1 MNTSVIPPRA
11 GTTAADVVAGQ
22 WFWHEPW
29 PGYRVP
35 LHVAAVSRHGRTVRI
50 VTTDPDREIV
60 QYRSDRPVHLLRD
73 EDWGISLSGV
83 LPLSDVA

>member
-1 MNTSVIPPRA
+1 MNTSVVQTRVGDI
-11 GTTAADVVAGQ
+11 AADVVAGQ

-35 LHVAAVSRHGRTVRI
+35 LRAAAVSRHGHVVRI
-50 VTTDPDREIV
+50 FTTDPAREVV
-60 QYRSDRPVHLLRD
+60 QYRFDRPVHLLQDDDRID
-73 EDWGISLSGV
+73 SVSGV